1 MKHSPADLF
10 SGVLPFVAA
19 AEAQSFRLAARKL
32 GLTPSA
38 VSKAITRLE
47 ARLGLRLL
55 NRSSRSVSLTDEG
68 EAFLRGCQQAVVS
81 VRTAEER
88 VLQAQRAPRGRLAI
102 SLPLLLGKLVVLP
115 ALKQFCERYPA
126 LTVHASLTDRVVS
139 LAEED
144 VDAVVRVGT
153 LPDSRLSAR
162 KLRDVRWVTVA
173 APAYLAQRGIPR
185 TPDELAS
192 HDCLKFVLPN
202 GTVQEWQFGALGA
215 ELGAITSQGSLFC
228 DHGEGLIEAACAGLG
243 VFQAHDYA
251 VAEPLAAGRLL
262 EVLPDFSSPGPPV
275 SLLVAPGRRVSVKV
289 RAFVDFMIAT
299 FGEHARDSP
308 LSRQGRVAD

>member
-1 MKHSPADLF
+1 MKGSPADLF
-10 SGVLPFVAA
+10 SGVLPFVTA
-19 AEAQSFRLAARKL
+19 AEAQSFRVAARKL

-55 NRSSRSVSLTDEG
+55 NRTSRSVSLTEEG
-68 EAFLRGCQQAVVS
+68 EAFLRGCQEAVMS

-88 VLQAQRAPRGRLAI
+88 VLQAHRAPRGRLTI

-126 LTVHASLTDRVVS
+126 LSLHVSLTDRVLN
-139 LAEED
+139 LADEN

-173 APAYLAQRGIPR
+173 APAYLEQRGIPR
-185 TPDELAS
+185 TPAELAL
-192 HDCLKFVLPN
+192 HNCLKFVLPN
-202 GTVQEWQFGALGA
+202 GTVQEWEFGAGSA
-215 ELGAITSQGSLFC
+215 AVPTPGSLFC

-243 VFQAHDYA
+243 V
-251 VAEPLAAGRLL
+251 
-262 EVLPDFSSPGPPV
+262 
-275 SLLVAPGRRVSVKV
+275 
-289 RAFVDFMIAT
+289 
-299 FGEHARDSP
+299 
-308 LSRQGRVAD
+308 

>member
-10 SGVLPFVAA
+10 SGVVPFVIA
-19 AEAQSFRLAARKL
+19 AEVQSFRDAARKL

-55 NRSSRSVSLTDEG
+55 NRTSRTVSLTEEG
-68 EAFLRGCQQAVVS
+68 EAFLRGCQEAVSS
-81 VRTAEER
+81 VRAAEER
-88 VLQAQRAPRGRLAI
+88 VMQAHRAPRGRLTV

-139 LAEED
+139 LAQEN

-153 LPDSRLSAR
+153 LADSRLSAR
-162 KLRDVRWVTVA
+162 KLGDVRWVTVA
-173 APAYLAQRGIPR
+173 SPTYLARRGIPR

-202 GTVQEWQFGALGA
+202 GTVQEWEFAALGSDVA
-215 ELGAITSQGSLFC
+215 AIRTRGSLLC
-228 DHGEGLIEAACAGLG
+228 DHGEGLIEAACSGLG
-243 VFQAHDYA
+243 VFQAHDYS
-251 VAEPLAAGRLL
+251 VAEPLAGGRLV
-262 EVLPDFSSPGPPV
+262 EVLAEFSAPGPPI
-275 SLLVAPGRRVSVKV
+275 SLLVAPGRRVSAKI
-289 RAFVDFMIAT
+289 RAFVDFVVAT
-299 FGEHARDSP
+299 LGERARESSP
-308 LSRQGRVAD
+308 EGEYR

>member
-10 SGVLPFVAA
+10 SGVVPFVAA
-19 AEAQSFRLAARKL
+19 AECQSFREAARKL

-55 NRSSRSVSLTDEG
+55 NRTSRTVSLTEEG
-68 EAFLRGCQQAVVS
+68 EAFLRGCQEAVQS
-81 VRTAEER
+81 VRSAEER
-88 VLQAQRAPRGRLAI
+88 VLQAHRAPRGRLTV
-102 SLPLLLGKLVVLP
+102 SVPLLLGKLVVLP

-126 LTVHASLTDRVVS
+126 LSVHASLTDRLVS
-139 LAEED
+139 LADEN

-153 LPDSRLSAR
+153 LPDSRLSTR

-173 APAYLAQRGIPR
+173 APTYLTQRGIPR
-185 TPDELAS
+185 TPGELAS
-192 HDCLKFVLPN
+192 HNCLKFVLPN
-202 GTVQEWQFGALGA
+202 GTVQEWEFEAPGAQPSV
-215 ELGAITSQGSLFC
+215 TTTHGSLFC

-251 VAEPLAAGRLL
+251 VAKSLAAGRLV
-262 EVLPDFSSPGPPV
+262 EVLADFRSAGPSI
-275 SLLVAPGRRVSVKV
+275 SLLVAPGRRASPKI
-289 RAFVDFMIAT
+289 RAFVEFMLET
-299 FGEHARDSP
+299 
-308 LSRQGRVAD
+308 LSD